1 MQWCCLPHLYLSRL
15 SDDGECFEI
24 NCWYGAALGTTA
36 CVSTSGSYKIN
47 SLYCVEFWSHFHF
60 ASSNPGLWWWWGV
73 APVAD
78 EDVIW
83 LSGEVVTTVVLLVF
97 SELYIF
103 TSIDHYW
110 SLGASSVQ
118 APTAD
123 HFPWEQCQYW
133 KCAAGDSDNSEISG
147 LTAQTIHSIHTCGWL
162 TYELLPTGGWLWWSK
177 WTINKLVIITRRLM
191 IS

>member
-97 SELYIF
+97 SEPYIF
-103 TSIDHYW
+103 TSIDHP
-110 SLGASSVQ
+110 ASRRPQLTIFHGTSASIGSV
-118 APTAD
+118 PPVTV
-123 HFPWEQCQYW
+123 
-133 KCAAGDSDNSEISG
+133 
-147 LTAQTIHSIHTCGWL
+147 TIVRYRGWPHTPYTVYTL
-162 TYELLPTGGWLWWSK
+162 VGG
-177 WTINKLVIITRRLM
+177 
-191 IS
+191 